1 MRFNAHRLLAPTCR
15 CTDGRG
21 THHPLRAQ
29 NTITLEGSV
38 KAEGSPIASAQVTVV
53 NTATQETARST
64 TRANGEFRVLGLFTG
79 KYVGDGSCARLQAEL
94 GDRGIG
100 HRSARAPRVRDAEG
114 RSGAGGD
121 AGRE

>member
-1 MRFNAHRLLAPTCR
+1 MRFNAHRLLAPLAAALMAAAFT
-15 CTDGRG
+15 
-21 THHPLRAQ
+21 HPLHAQ

-38 KAEGSPIASAQVTVV
+38 KAEGSPIANAQVTVV
-53 NTATQETARST
+53 NTATQETARSA

-79 KYVGDGSCARLQAEL
+79 QIRGDGSGARLQAQL
-94 GDRGIG
+94 RDRGVG

-114 RSGAGGD
+114 RGGARGN